1 MPFRPATSIHILGG
15 GAGTGRWLVD
25 RVLAP
30 LARDGKNKL
39 FCYDTHAKALE
50 TLDPAIGR
58 CPIEGNDGYANYAA
72 NFGPDDWILIA
83 TPPPVFEAAATA
95 VARLAKPGSLLV
107 TMASVQSPP
116 MDVLRRLTLQTLPSG
131 GLTFCGCHLLCGTD
145 VASPV
150 GQFAAITGFDESE
163 TNAHQTAQRAAL
175 GDLLT
180 GVGLI
185 VSTLTPAEHD
195 RQMAYVQALTHFSLL
210 GFAATLDGDGARP
223 ADLFKVQT
231 PNFQFLYAFASRVL
245 KIVPT
250 TTGSIQAAPDAA
262 AVRAKLINTL
272 TRLHAELSQAEG
284 VPAAADVITRF
295 REPLTAHEVD
305 EGATVAA
312 SAVHQRQLFH
322 DQLYAHRSTGEL
334 LVFRHRASGKV
345 RAVRVLEIRY
355 DEITAEETTVAV
367 PRESGPT
374 LAIAINDTAR
384 LNYLTLGIRLPTGA
398 QDVIKKR
405 NIQMLTSTERDV
417 FWRSQVI
424 PMSLD
429 VTAQNPNALS
439 QQQFEAG
446 LPHVIPGV
454 WRCTLHDTYRPPT
467 GAEKVTLRIDFDPG
481 QRREELIDQIR
492 AVVER
497 GQILA

>member
-1 MPFRPATSIHILGG
+1 MPSRPATSIHILGG

-30 LARDGKNKL
+30 LARDGRTKL
-39 FCYDTHAKALE
+39 FCYDTHAKTLE

-72 NFGPDDWILIA
+72 NFGPNDWILIA
-83 TPPPVFEAAATA
+83 TPPPAFEAASAA

-116 MDVLRRLTLQTLPSG
+116 MDALQRLTRQTLPDA

-150 GQFAAITGFDESE
+150 GQFAALTAFDES
-163 TNAHQTAQRAAL
+163 TAQQAAQRTAL
-175 GDLLT
+175 ADLLT

-210 GFAATLDGDGARP
+210 GFAATLDADGARP

-262 AVRAKLINTL
+262 AVRAKLIDTL
-272 TRLHAELSQAEG
+272 TRLHAELSAADG
-284 VPAAADVITRF
+284 VPAAAQVISRF

-312 SAVHQRQLFH
+312 NAVHQRQLFH
-322 DQLYAHRSTGEL
+322 DRLYAHRSSGEL

-355 DEITAEETTVAV
+355 DEITADETTVAV
-367 PRESGPT
+367 PRDTGPT
-374 LAIAINDTAR
+374 LAIAINETAR
-384 LNYLTLGIRLPTGA
+384 LNYLTLGIRLPSGA
-398 QDVIKKR
+398 PDVIKKR
-405 NIQMLTSTERDV
+405 NIQMLSAADRDA

-429 VTAQNPNALS
+429 VTVQNPNVLT

-446 LPHVIPGV
+446 LPKIIPGV
-454 WRCTLHDTYRPPT
+454 WRCTLHDTYRPRVGP
-467 GAEKVTLRIDFDPG
+467 EKMTLRIEFDPG
-481 QRREELIDQIR
+481 HPRETLIDHVR